1 MPEASISTID
11 DLFWTSTKYSDV
23 LKLDRRVVA
32 QALETATYRMI
43 GTRKTW
49 HVRDGMPA
57 IFRRVFGVG
66 SAGEQ
71 INPDKLPPRER
82 LDHYK
87 AERERIKL
95 SQEVRVLIPAVE
107 IEQVIGEAFKTIA
120 QTLDVLPETF
130 ERDFS
135 LSPEAV
141 IRFRSAID
149 GARDTLYESTS
160 KLSVKPEDT

>member
-1 MPEASISTID
+1 MPEAILSTID
-11 DLFWTSTKYSDV
+11 ALCWTATKYSDV

-49 HVRDGMPA
+49 HVREGMPA
-57 IFRRVFGVG
+57 IFRRVYGVEA
-66 SAGEQ
+66 AGEQ
-71 INPDKLPPRER
+71 VNPAKLPPKDR

-95 SQEVRVLIPAVE
+95 AQEVRVLIPAVE

-120 QTLDVLPETF
+120 QTLDVMPETF
-130 ERDFS
+130 ERDFA
-135 LSPEAV
+135 LPPEAV
-141 IRFRSAID
+141 IRFRSAMD
-149 GARDTLYESTS
+149 GVRDTLYESTS